1 MEPPGNDISRMS
13 PDELMALARR
23 LGLLRDVNQIIWE
36 KLVQKGMYEGSPNP
50 EIPYENKYPRE
61 KILGMDTW
69 TNWFVE
75 KLELLPEVKQ
85 LVTAVTETMRLS
97 PATVASSGF
106 PFTDLPAELQVDILG
121 RVSPTAR
128 EGVLVSRQMR
138 AVADMVLMANI
149 RAGDLV
155 DPTIG
160 IPERDQYFKLD
171 ARGNGEY
178 FSPEPG
184 LWRSVKKYRTE
195 RLGDPKT
202 TSRRSLAGGADI
214 KFTVRNVPLLFYG
227 TIHNSEN
234 NLVTGKFVSL
244 VMIDSDLSNY
254 ILNYEFYSIDSASP
268 YGNNQFEFDAG
279 SSGGEAGKLV
289 AYLTGG
295 TESGVR
301 KYALPLSVTDR
312 VPGLR
317 PEYVVTRVISLT
329 NELVY
334 SGQLIFPS
342 VRDDVLTL

>member
-13 PDELMALARR
+13 PDELMALVRR
-23 LGLLRDVNQIIWE
+23 LGLLPDVNRLIWE
-36 KLVQKGMYEGSPNP
+36 KLVEKGMYEGSPNP

-69 TNWFVE
+69 TNWFVGR
-75 KLELLPEVKQ
+75 LGLWPEVKQ
-85 LVTAVTETMRLS
+85 LIVAEQRRPLSEIPVTGGAQFM
-97 PATVASSGF
+97 
-106 PFTDLPAELQVDILG
+106 DLPAELQVDILG